1 MASNRSAEL
10 RELRERTMLL
20 GIRANTTKVSLR
32 NLQTQNAARGMGVN
46 PDILSAGQRMEFFM
60 DEAEG
65 SLKAG
70 DPEAAKKNLDMAERQ
85 VETLERFFGK

>member
-1 MASNRSAEL
+1 
-10 RELRERTMLL
+10 MLL
-20 GIRANTTKVSLR
+20 GVRANTVKVSLR
-32 NLQTQNAARGMGVN
+32 NLQQQNAARGLGVN
-46 PDILSAGQRMEFFM
+46 PDMLSAGQRMDYYM